1 MKEHKYL
8 HFSEKSRV
16 GTNTEVAFRITEHYF
31 GKKQSR
37 KNWRKD
43 KKLYNINWID
53 GNQKKQSSRPLNYLT
68 IAKFIRDNSF
78 FDTKEFNL
86 SPIDCFWLDA
96 SLDVA
101 VNWHTF
107 DHTAPNGLTIFD
119 GFTKQ
124 QFGEKYP
131 IEPKLIREGR
141 SFTTLQPQLLNRIR
155 RLRDKLVANSQVIVD
170 DDWFFDLRSLISDS
184 VSLVEITLT
193 QFYIKA
199 EYDPL
204 LGWTFDKELL
214 GERHGRRFEDKINW
228 IYKITGNHL
237 AAELY
242 MPSFTKLRKLRNHFM
257 HFDPPS
263 LIVTM
268 EEASIWINYV
278 IDVGFLLIR
287 MRDAMGVESSLSLL
301 NFVLQKDVIFNP
313 EEHFSKRLPIGT
325 ANTDYESS
333 NWPKK

>member
-1 MKEHKYL
+1 MKKHKYL
-8 HFSEKSRV
+8 LLSDKPRV

-31 GKKQSR
+31 GKKQTR
-37 KNWRKD
+37 KAWRKD
-43 KKLYNINWID
+43 KNLYTINWLE
-53 GNQKKQSSRPLNYLT
+53 GNKNKQSSKPINYFI
-68 IAKFIRDNSF
+68 IAKFIRENGF
-78 FDTKEFNL
+78 FDSKEFNL

-96 SLDVA
+96 SLDVS
-101 VNWHTF
+101 VNWHSF

-124 QFGEKYP
+124 QFGDKYP
-131 IEPKLIREGR
+131 IEPKLVREGR
-141 SFTTLQPQLLNRIR
+141 SFTTLQPQLINRIR
-155 RLRDKLVANSQVIVD
+155 RLRDRLIEQSHVIVN
-170 DDWFFDLRSLISDS
+170 DDWFFDLRSLISDII
-184 VSLVEITLT
+184 SLVEITLT

-204 LGWTFDKELL
+204 PNWTFEKELL
-214 GERHGRRFEDKINW
+214 GERHGRRFEDKLNW

-237 AAELY
+237 ATEHY
-242 MPSFTKLRKLRNHFM
+242 MPSFTKLRELRNHFM

-263 LIVTM
+263 LIVTI

-287 MRDAMGVESSLSLL
+287 IRDAMGVESSLSLL

-313 EEHFSKRLPIGT
+313 KAHFSKRLPIGT
-325 ANTDYESS
+325 GNTDYESS